1 VRADYQS
8 GAESPGL
15 SSLAPGRGGCGPVSS
30 DEAGG
35 EGETVEPRSCCGI
48 AQHEVKPALPANG
61 PQSDHMDIT
70 LPLDQM
76 TFAEKLR
83 VMEALWADLCRNEQ
97 DLQSPAWHEQ
107 VLKERDERVRSG
119 QEAFMDWETAKQQL
133 RARLK

>member
-1 VRADYQS
+1 
-8 GAESPGL
+8 
-15 SSLAPGRGGCGPVSS
+15 
-30 DEAGG
+30 
-35 EGETVEPRSCCGI
+35 
-48 AQHEVKPALPANG
+48 
-61 PQSDHMDIT
+61 MDIT